1 MPASFLDSARATA
14 LNWCMTANQRALD
27 CRARA
32 VEAHRRAME
41 HVTSAEHQR
50 WLEIAQTWNC
60 MARAFEDAA
69 DLEACLAAAIAENS
83 AVVLSMSPE
92 IAPEIA
98 PEIVPGNVSD
108 PLETSTASEQD
119 EERAETLIEA
129 DEQPEALLR
138 HDQG

>member
-1 MPASFLDSARATA
+1 
-14 LNWCMTANQRALD
+14 MTAEQRALD

-32 VEAHRRAME
+32 AEAHRRAME
-41 HVTSAEHQR
+41 YVTPAEHQR
-50 WLEIAQTWNC
+50 WLESAQTWNC

-69 DLEACLAAAIAENS
+69 DLEACLAVAIAENS
-83 AVVLSMSPE
+83 GAALSMGPE

-98 PEIVPGNVSD
+98 PGNVSD
-108 PLETSTASEQD
+108 PLETSAASEQD
-119 EERAETLIEA
+119 EERTETLIEA